1 MEALS
6 AGRKILIRCGPE
18 NAIRVKSIL
27 RDYRREL
34 AAGN

>member
-18 NAIRVKSIL
+18 NAIRIKSIL